1 MISRCPRAASLPRS
15 FTIPATISN
24 MESERDILQSSP
36 WGSQKLKSAASK
48 GSSLPLHPGSDR
60 FTAIVSQ
67 HRWRIWQSCYVMF
80 GPILTNTD
88 IYHLH
93 LGTLGETLQNLPWK
107 TPWKLRWRW
116 WRCPPG
122 RRYCWGPILLSRS
135 PALTARHPVDVR
147 CSGFHGEKTCRHKSI
162 TKTESNMFNS
172 SWIKPETYR
181 IYMDIHYL
189 R

>member
-1 MISRCPRAASLPRS
+1 MSKSRFPAAKFHDTRHNFQHGKWTWHPAVIPLGFPKIKIGGLKRQRTPITPWQRS
-15 FTIPATISN
+15 F
-24 MESERDILQSSP
+24 
-36 WGSQKLKSAASK
+36 
-48 GSSLPLHPGSDR
+48 HSDS
-60 FTAIVSQ
+60 FTTSVEDLA
-67 HRWRIWQSCYVMF
+67 VM
-80 GPILTNTD
+80 LCHVWTNTD